1 MLEEWGH
8 VFLDWSDVFLDDWDG
23 DLLDLVA
30 ERFTVN
36 DSVESIVFIGGVVN
50 NATVTISINQGVLS
64 LDGIPVAVFLLA
76 LDVSGMIVMD

>member
-1 MLEEWGH
+1 LLGH
-8 VFLDWSDVFLDDWDG
+8 VLLDWSDVLLDDWDG
-23 DLLDLVA
+23 DLLDLVT

-50 NATVTISINQGVLS
+50 NATVTIGINQGVLS